1 MASFHLPVHVPPPL
15 WALVAGLVQRRLPA
29 GRPPG
34 VLTKAAAG
42 AVLVGSAALVVT
54 AGGRFRDAG
63 TTVDPVHPERVT
75 HLVTDGPYALT
86 RNPMYVSMA
95 GVLVA
100 HAVWRRSVAA
110 LLPVAAFV
118 AVIDRL
124 QVPGEEAALGDHFGS
139 AYDDYRA
146 RVPRWVGLRP
156 MSRPSREVTA
166 RRRP

>member
-1 MASFHLPVHVPPPL
+1 MSSFHVPPPL
-15 WALVAGLVQRRLPA
+15 WALAAALVQRRLPS

-34 VLTKAAAG
+34 GPTRVAAG
-42 AVLVGSAALVVT
+42 AVLAGSAALVAT
-54 AGGRFRDAG
+54 AGGRFKEAG
-63 TTVDPVHPERVT
+63 TTVDPVHPERAS
-75 HLVTDGPYALT
+75 HLVTGGPYALT

-124 QVPGEEAALGDHFGS
+124 QVPDEEAALADHFGG
-139 AYDDYRA
+139 AYDDYRG
-146 RVPRWVGLRP
+146 RVPRWVGVPGPRV
-156 MSRPSREVTA
+156 R
-166 RRRP
+166 